1 MDIDQVC
8 SSSIDVIMDFKKIE
22 KNIFELME
30 IGILVEVDK
39 KEYLNFVI
47 KNNEEMKILIKVKV

>member
-30 IGILVEVDK
+30 IGFLVEVDK

>member
-1 MDIDQVC
+1 
-8 SSSIDVIMDFKKIE
+8 MDFKKIE

-30 IGILVEVDK
+30 ILVEVDK

>member
-1 MDIDQVC
+1 
-8 SSSIDVIMDFKKIE
+8 MDFKKIE

>member
-1 MDIDQVC
+1 
-8 SSSIDVIMDFKKIE
+8 MDFKKIE
-22 KNIFELME
+22 KNIFELIE

>member
-1 MDIDQVC
+1 
-8 SSSIDVIMDFKKIE
+8 MDFKKIE

-30 IGILVEVDK
+30 IGFLVEVDK
-39 KEYLNFVI
+39 KEYLNFLI

>member
-1 MDIDQVC
+1 M
-8 SSSIDVIMDFKKIE
+8 IMDFKKIE

>member
-8 SSSIDVIMDFKKIE
+8 SSSIDVIIDFKKIE